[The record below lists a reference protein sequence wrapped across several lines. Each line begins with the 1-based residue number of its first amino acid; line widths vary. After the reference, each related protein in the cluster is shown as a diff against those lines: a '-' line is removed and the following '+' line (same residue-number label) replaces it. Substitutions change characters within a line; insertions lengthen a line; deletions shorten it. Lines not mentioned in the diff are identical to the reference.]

1 MDVTKTKL
9 KEFYGNLL
17 DKNSKTYK
25 IAIVLLVLT
34 VIVSVVLLYKRY
46 KRNQRLYPKL
56 YTFGK
61 LGSKRDEQENSVIVA
76 PLSNN
81 EFSYSTWI
89 YLNSLDYRYGQWKH
103 VFTKGISE
111 IGSLEQCPSLW
122 IHPKKNSLRLLVK
135 NASNYLETVDI
146 EDIPLKRWTNVV
158 FTVADTYLE
167 VYIDGKLTIS
177 KNLKNSPSF
186 NSGSLIVNNND
197 GFDGLISSL
206 NYYPRTLTPKE
217 ISRYYGRGPTG
228 QLWFEYYWSRLYH
241 WGHPI
246 DEIVDSLPSQQ
257 DTLASD

>member
-1 MDVTKTKL
+1 MDTTKTKL

-17 DKNSKTYK
+17 DTNSKTFK
-25 IAIVLLVLT
+25 ITIGLVVITIV
-34 VIVSVVLLYKRY
+34 ISIVLLYKRY
-46 KRNQRLYPKL
+46 KRNQRLYPKF

-61 LGSKRDEQENSVIVA
+61 LGSKRDEIENSNIVS

-103 VFTKGISE
+103 IFSKGISE
-111 IGSLEQCPSLW
+111 LNSLEQCPSLW
-122 IHPKKNSLRLLVK
+122 IHPKKNSLRLFLK
-135 NASNYLETVDI
+135 NTNNHLESIDI
-146 EDIPLKRWTNVV
+146 EDFPLKRWTNLV

-167 VYIDGKLTIS
+167 IYIDGKLLLS

-186 NSGSLIVNNND
+186 NSGPLVVNNND
-197 GFDGLISSL
+197 GFDGIISSL
-206 NYYPRTLTPKE
+206 NYYPRVLAPTE
-217 ISRYYGRGPTG
+217 ISTYYGRGPTS
-228 QLWFEYYWSRLYH
+228 QLWFEYYWSYLYH

-246 DEIVDSLPSQQ
+246 DDVVAGLPSQQ